1 MVSANLV
8 SVNSKDEV
16 LWDSEIKGY
25 FDEDI
30 SVTSIVSGVFPRE
43 VVICFLSEDK
53 VKTSVTDRE
62 EHNRT
67 GKTCLCGVCNQASHL
82 DTTKNEYSVCSQRH
96 SSRWSPDGFH
106 YKMRATCPQ
115 EEMVPR
121 DTTII

>member
-53 VKTSVTDRE
+53 VKTSVTDRMG
-62 EHNRT
+62 T
-67 GKTCLCGVCNQASHL
+67 
-82 DTTKNEYSVCSQRH
+82 SVFARCV
-96 SSRWSPDGFH
+96 
-106 YKMRATCPQ
+106 
-115 EEMVPR
+115 EN
-121 DTTII
+121 